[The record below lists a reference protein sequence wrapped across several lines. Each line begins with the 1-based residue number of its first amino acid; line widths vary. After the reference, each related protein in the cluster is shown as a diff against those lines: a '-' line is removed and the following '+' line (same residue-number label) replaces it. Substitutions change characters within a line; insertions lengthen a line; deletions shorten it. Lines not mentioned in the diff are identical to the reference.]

1 MNNPIQITNL
11 NPNEVSVVLPDGTTV
26 YGPVQSVIDVIKG
39 IKAPA
44 KVEPVTPIA
53 PKPIVN
59 YAAELNVFSQADRR
73 ILSVYS
79 RDEIAHLE
87 HFMAYH
93 SHLLNWKDKV
103 VPKMNTIYGV
113 DPDTLPIRSKN
124 YCYIDCYGNVFS
136 CLDAVAEYYRVKSIG
151 EAPQM
156 SFSWYAKMN
165 ADKIKIPEFTDGK
178 DAYIFWHLNFN
189 NYYGKKVSI
198 VRADRGDIYEWYK
211 NIDNPAVA
219 RSRRIHQFSNFAIYV
234 MHARA
239 HVGD

>member
-44 KVEPVTPIA
+44 KVEPVATAA
-53 PKPIVN
+53 PKQVVD
-59 YAAELNVFSQADRR
+59 YAALLNVFSQADRR

-79 RDEIAHLE
+79 RDEIARLE

-103 VPKMNTIYGV
+103 VPKMHTIHDV
-113 DPDTLPIRSKN
+113 DPDTLSIRGKN